1 MPNFAERLVLTA
13 CFVEKEMKMKKG
25 IFFPILSLLIIQ
37 GGFSQG
43 LTPEE
48 WGLKAF
54 KIEHETLGDI
64 HYYVTIKDIDQKK
77 PLLFMYSGTSGLPT
91 MLVVRSGEKS
101 LQLGTVPPDQLHSF
115 STEFHVVFMAKAGTP
130 FCDTVEVEKIDP
142 MKNLEEYRPSDE
154 YVQKAGM
161 EWEMQASKLVID
173 DLLNRLSFDKNKIVA
188 MGMSEGG
195 LLVTRLASEDSRI
208 THVVSVI
215 STGLNQFFSSIIN
228 RRIDAA
234 TGALTHGEAQKEVES
249 LFAIYKDVYA
259 NPESTEK
266 WYYGHPYRRWGS
278 FCNFIPVDHLVKLDI
293 PILLVNGTADRS
305 SPILQS
311 DYIMLEFIR
320 LGKTNLTYH
329 VVPGM
334 GHSLHGVIVE
344 DGKEKRVS
352 HSTDVFKYIKDWI
365 QSKSR

>member
-1 MPNFAERLVLTA
+1 MERLVSGA
-13 CFVEKEMKMKKG
+13 CLFGKEMKMKQG
-25 IFFPILSLLIIQ
+25 AFFLFLSLLIFQ

-54 KIEHETLGDI
+54 KIEHKTLGDI
-64 HYYVTIKDIDQKK
+64 HYYVTETGIDQKK
-77 PLLFMYSGTSGLPT
+77 PLLFLFSGTSGLPT
-91 MLVVRSGEKS
+91 MLVVKSGEKS
-101 LQLGTVPPDQLHSF
+101 LKLGTVPPDQIHSF
-115 STEFHVVFMAKAGTP
+115 SDAFHVVFMAKAGTP
-130 FCDTVEVEKIDP
+130 FCDTVEVEEIDP

-173 DLLNRLSFDKNKIVA
+173 DLLQRLAIDENKTVV
-188 MGMSEGG
+188 MGISEGG
-195 LLVTRLASEDSRI
+195 MLATCLATEDSRI
-208 THVVSVI
+208 THLVSVL
-215 STGLNQFFSSIIN
+215 STGLNQFYSSIIN

-234 TGALTHGEAQKEVES
+234 TGTLTHEEAQKEVES
-249 LFAIYKDVYA
+249 LFAIYKDIYA
-259 NPESTEK
+259 NPESIDK
-266 WYYGHPYRRWGS
+266 WYYGHPYKRWGS
-278 FCNFIPVDHLVKLDI
+278 FCDFIPVDHLVKLDI

-320 LGKTNLTYH
+320 RGKTNLTYH

-334 GHSLHGVIVE
+334 GHSMYGAIVE
-344 DGKEKRVS
+344 GGKEKSIS
-352 HSTDVFKYIKDWI
+352 HRADVFKKIKDWI
-365 QSKSR
+365 LSKSR

>member
-1 MPNFAERLVLTA
+1 
-13 CFVEKEMKMKKG
+13 MKKG
-25 IFFPILSLLIIQ
+25 AFFLSLSFLVYQ

-48 WGLKAF
+48 WGLREF
-54 KIEHETLGDI
+54 KIVHETLGDI
-64 HYYVTIKDIDQKK
+64 HFYVTEKGIDQEK
-77 PLLFMYSGTSGLPT
+77 PLLLLYSGTSGLPT
-91 MLVVRSGEKS
+91 MLVVKCGEES
-101 LQLGTVPPDQLHSF
+101 LQLGTVPPDQLHFF
-115 STEFHVVFMAKAGTP
+115 SSEFHVAFMAKAGTP
-130 FCDTVEVEKIDP
+130 FVDTVEVEEINP

-161 EWEMQASKLVID
+161 EWEMHASRLVID
-173 DLLNRLSFDKNKIVA
+173 DLLKRLRIDEKKIVA

-208 THVVSVI
+208 THLVSVI

-228 RRIDAA
+228 KRIDAA
-234 TGALTHGEAQKEVES
+234 TGKLTHEEAQREVES
-249 LFAIYKDVYA
+249 LFTVYKDIYE
-259 NPESTEK
+259 NPESTDQ

-293 PILLVNGTADRS
+293 PILLINGTADRS

-320 LGKTNLTYH
+320 RGKSNLTYY

-334 GHSLHGVIVE
+334 DHSLHEVVIE
-344 DGKEKRVS
+344 EGREKAIS
-352 HSTDVFKYIKDWI
+352 HRPDVFEKIKDWI
-365 QSKSR
+365 QGHTR

>member
-1 MPNFAERLVLTA
+1 
-13 CFVEKEMKMKKG
+13 MKKMA
-25 IFFPILSLLIIQ
+25 FFFFLSLLMIQ

-43 LTPEE
+43 VTPEE

-54 KIEHETLGDI
+54 EIEHETLGDI
-64 HYYVTIKDIDQKK
+64 HYYVTEKGIDQKK
-77 PLLFMYSGTSGLPT
+77 PILFLFSGTSGLPT
-91 MLVVRSGEKS
+91 MLVVKSGEKS

-115 STEFHVVFMAKAGTP
+115 SDDFHVAFMAKAGTP
-130 FCDTVEVEKIDP
+130 FCDTVEVEEIDP

-161 EWEMQASKLVID
+161 EWEIQASKLVID
-173 DLLNRLSFDKNKIVA
+173 DLLNTLAIDKNKIVA
-188 MGMSEGG
+188 MGISEGG
-195 LLVTRLASEDSRI
+195 LLVTRLATKDSRI
-208 THVVSVI
+208 THLVSVI

-234 TGALTHGEAQKEVES
+234 TGKLTHEEAQREVES
-249 LFAIYKDVYA
+249 LFAIYKDIYA
-259 NPESTEK
+259 NPESTDK

-278 FCNFIPVDHLVKLDI
+278 FCNFIPADHLVKLDI

-320 LGKTNLTYH
+320 QGKTNLTYH

-334 GHSLHGVIVE
+334 GHSLHGAVIE
-344 DGKEKRVS
+344 DGKEKAIS
-352 HSTDVFKYIKDWI
+352 HRADVFKKIKDWI
-365 QSKSR
+365 HSHSR

>member
-1 MPNFAERLVLTA
+1 
-13 CFVEKEMKMKKG
+13 MKKG
-25 IFFPILSLLIIQ
+25 AFVLFLSLLIIQ
-37 GGFSQG
+37 DGFSQG
-43 LTPEE
+43 LTPDK
-48 WGLKAF
+48 WGLRAF
-54 KIEHETLGDI
+54 KIADETLGDI
-64 HYYVTIKDIDQKK
+64 HYYVTEKGIDQEK
-77 PLLFMYSGTSGLPT
+77 PLLFLYSVTSGLHT
-91 MLVVRSGEKS
+91 LLVVKKGEKS

-115 STEFHVVFMAKAGTP
+115 SDEFHVVFMAKAGTP
-130 FCDTVEVEKIDP
+130 FCDTVEVEEIDP

-161 EWEMQASKLVID
+161 VWEMSASKLVID
-173 DLLNRLSFDKNKIVA
+173 DLLRRLPIEKKKVVA

-195 LLVTRLASEDSRI
+195 LLVTRMAAEDSRI
-208 THVVSVI
+208 THLVSVI

-234 TGALTHGEAQKEVES
+234 TGTLTHEEAQKEVES
-249 LFAIYKDVYA
+249 LFAIYKDIYA
-259 NPESTEK
+259 NPESTEN

-320 LGKTNLTYH
+320 RRKTNLTYH

-334 GHSLHGVIVE
+334 GHSLHGVVSE
-344 DGKEKRVS
+344 EGKEKTIS
-352 HSTDVFKYIKDWI
+352 HRADVFKKIKDWI
-365 QSKSR
+365 QSK

>member
-1 MPNFAERLVLTA
+1 
-13 CFVEKEMKMKKG
+13 MKKVA
-25 IFFPILSLLIIQ
+25 FFFFLSILLIQ

-54 KIEHETLGDI
+54 KISHETLGDI
-64 HYYVTIKDIDQKK
+64 NYYVTAKGIDQEK

-91 MLVVRSGEKS
+91 MLVVKSGEKS

-115 STEFHVVFMAKAGTP
+115 SDEFHVVFMGKAGTP
-130 FCDTVEVEKIDP
+130 FCDTVEVEEIDP

-154 YVQKAGM
+154 YVEKAGM
-161 EWEMQASKLVID
+161 EWEMRASKLVID
-173 DLLNRLSFDKNKIVA
+173 DLLKRLAIEKKKIVA

-195 LLVTRLASEDSRI
+195 LLVARLAAEDNRI
-208 THVVSVI
+208 THLVSVI

-234 TGALTHGEAQKEVES
+234 TGALTHEEAQKEVES
-249 LFAIYKDVYA
+249 LFTIYKDIYA
-259 NPESTEK
+259 NPKSTDK
-266 WYYGHPYRRWGS
+266 WYYGHPFRRWGS
-278 FCNFIPVDHLVKLDI
+278 FCNFIPVDNLVKLDI

-320 LGKTNLTYH
+320 QGKTNLTYH

-334 GHSLHGVIVE
+334 GHSLHGVLVE
-344 DGKEKRVS
+344 NSKEKTIS
-352 HSTDVFKYIKDWI
+352 HRADVFKKIKDWI
-365 QSKSR
+365 QSH